1 MAYATTAADAIFWNA
16 NARRWAGSKGKRHPS
31 STSQGS
37 AWPAAAAWG
46 GRSRPTCW
54 RYGSGTTSAWP
65 WSNARPATEA
75 SVQVSAECPQ
85 PATDT
90 SRSSVHAE
98 PRTAYYHTGK
108 NRKNVMQLSQNQ
120 LLWIVCLLLKEEKS
134 NKKSNLKHGK
144 EHVKYSNKTQFKMI
158 NCQVIK
164 TTKVAGGW
172 QKSPP
177 TCTWCFWLASLLDC
191 SSVSLVKGAKIHHVC
206 ILTNFLT
213 TTCWQFTGLL
223 ILIRS
228 DSSRSN
234 YEANRA
240 FWGPSFPCLLS
251 WQKNWV
257 IKSRWESVLRS
268 FVFCFY

>member
-1 MAYATTAADAIFWNA
+1 M
-16 NARRWAGSKGKRHPS
+16 
-31 STSQGS
+31 
-37 AWPAAAAWG
+37 
-46 GRSRPTCW
+46 
-54 RYGSGTTSAWP
+54 
-65 WSNARPATEA
+65 
-75 SVQVSAECPQ
+75 
-85 PATDT
+85 
-90 SRSSVHAE
+90 
-98 PRTAYYHTGK
+98 
-108 NRKNVMQLSQNQ
+108 
-120 LLWIVCLLLKEEKS
+120 
-134 NKKSNLKHGK
+134 
-144 EHVKYSNKTQFKMI
+144 

-213 TTCWQFTGLL
+213 TPCWQFTGLL

-228 DSSRSN
+228 DFSRST

-240 FWGPSFPCLLS
+240 FWAPSFPCLLS

-257 IKSRWESVLRS
+257 IKSRRESVCVPL
-268 FVFCFY
+268 FLVFPKLDSCRRNHILNTSVCLFRDKNHSIPVSLLQPLILSRNKC